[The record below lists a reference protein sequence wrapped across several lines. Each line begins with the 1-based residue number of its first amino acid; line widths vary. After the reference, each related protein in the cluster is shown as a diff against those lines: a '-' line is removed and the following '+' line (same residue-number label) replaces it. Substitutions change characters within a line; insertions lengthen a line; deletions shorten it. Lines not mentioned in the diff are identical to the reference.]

1 MIFVIAYKVLA
12 YLYECMKAG
21 EKPDPDM
28 LSCERLGIPAG
39 YRNSILKNLYRKG
52 YVDGLEEIEIP
63 GAGTLVDASEPE
75 ITMDGIEF
83 MQENSAIARAKA
95 FLKELKEIVPGL

>member
-1 MIFVIAYKVLA
+1 
-12 YLYECMKAG
+12 
-21 EKPDPDM
+21 
-28 LSCERLGIPAG
+28 
-39 YRNSILKNLYRKG
+39 
-52 YVDGLEEIEIP
+52 
-63 GAGTLVDASEPE
+63 VDASEPE